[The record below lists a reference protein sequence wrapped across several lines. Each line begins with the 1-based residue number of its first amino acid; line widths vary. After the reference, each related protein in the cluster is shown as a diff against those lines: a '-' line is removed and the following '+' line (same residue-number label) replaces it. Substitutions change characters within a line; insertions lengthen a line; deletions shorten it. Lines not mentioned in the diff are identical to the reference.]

1 MTPGRLDAWTP
12 GAGGRATPETP
23 LPQAAYLSQS
33 SIRLAQA
40 GMLVNAVLAVV
51 KVLTGILGHSYA
63 LIADGI
69 ESVADVFGSAI
80 VLSGLRVAQRD
91 ADVAYPFGYGK
102 AEALAAAAVGM
113 LLVGAAVGISIEA
126 IREIIIPHHA
136 PAPFTLAVLIGVV
149 LIKMFFFHL
158 VRQHARATG
167 STAVQADA
175 WHHWSDAITSVAA
188 FIGISIA
195 LIGGPGWEEA
205 DDWAALLAAGVIAW
219 NGVRVMRPAMQEL
232 MDRAP
237 GEPLLQSVERAARS
251 VDGVLATEKL
261 KMRRTGTSYYVDLHV
276 QAEPMLSLHDAHIL
290 SGKVKG
296 AIRRDVP
303 QVAGVLIHMEPY
315 AELRETRNEKR
326 ETGAS

>member
-1 MTPGRLDAWTP
+1 MPVT
-12 GAGGRATPETP
+12 
-23 LPQAAYLSQS
+23 

-51 KVLTGILGHSYA
+51 KVIAGILGHSYA

-80 VLSGLRVAQRD
+80 VLGGLRMAKRD
-91 ADVAYPFGYGK
+91 ADVTYPFGYGK
-102 AEALAAAAVGM
+102 AEALSAAAVGM
-113 LLVGAAVGISIEA
+113 LLVGAAIGISIEA

-136 PAPFTLAVLIGVV
+136 PAPFTLVVLVGVV
-149 LIKMFFFHL
+149 LIKLGFFRL
-158 VRQHARATG
+158 VRRHALATG
-167 STAVQADA
+167 STAVNADA
-175 WHHWSDAITSVAA
+175 WHHWSDAITSLAA

-205 DDWAALLAAGVIAW
+205 DDWAALLAAAVIAW
-219 NGVRVMRPAMQEL
+219 NGLRVMRPALEEL

-237 GEPLLQSVERAARS
+237 DEGLLQRVEQAARS

-261 KMRRTGTSYYVDLHV
+261 KMRRAGTSYYVDLHV
-276 QAEPMLSLHDAHIL
+276 QAEPSLTLYDAHVL
-290 SGKVKG
+290 SGKVKS
-296 AIRRDVP
+296 AVRHHVP

-315 AELRETRNEKR
+315 EGARAPG
-326 ETGAS
+326 ETGR